1 MEQQRNGGFPGGDVR
16 VAFNNCDFKLTLAL
30 WDEGM
35 CLRI

>member
-16 VAFNNCDFKLTLAL
+16 VAFNNCGFKLTLAL